1 MLTIRLTFPWG
12 RYYAHPWGQNPA
24 RITEAEWPPS
34 PWRLLRT
41 IAAAWFQANPGCEPS
56 PELIQT
62 LETLGRELPTFVL
75 PKASFA
81 RAIHYQPN
89 FGATAKDDM
98 ALAKYKRVRHEN
110 HFVAVG
116 DDVIVRWRMDGVDG
130 ATQAIIRA
138 AVSDVA
144 GRITYFGRAESVCE
158 VSIEDES
165 PGDLPEVGVTMQQG
179 QPCRQISPDCRDVFC
194 PKPSDFVASDLWKR
208 RDCEVSDDLARKH
221 LVQDLIDTSQPL
233 PDGSAWFSYR
243 MPEGWPQQWVVRH
256 AVKPRRKTKRDRV
269 IAHFLEFSLQC
280 RIPVPG
286 KHTVS
291 IAEMFRESAI
301 RNHRSPSFALSG
313 HDRPDDVDGNH
324 IHAFYLPQP
333 DPAGQH
339 LVKLR
344 VQSIH
349 GFTQREVN
357 AMMSVGALR
366 WAGGRFPARPVL
378 LRVERDIPRI
388 EPATVWQSLTPF
400 VPPRHWYRKKIAEG
414 RVREADSPERQLRV
428 SLHEAGVET
437 SDVMITRVE
446 LEQSVWDVCKVHLP
460 KHVQNAKAEP
470 DRRVGIFL
478 RATFARPVMLPF
490 PAFGHS
496 CHFGLGLFV
505 PFGDPRLGSRFLNAH
520 HSNVHE
526 SMNAKMQG
534 NNE

>member
-1 MLTIRLTFPWG
+1 MLTLRLTFPWG

-34 PWRLLRT
+34 PWRLLRA
-41 IAAAWFQANPGCEPS
+41 IAAAWFQANPGCKPS
-56 PELIQT
+56 ADLILT
-62 LETLGRELPTFVL
+62 LEVLGRELPAFVL
-75 PKASFA
+75 PKVSFS
-81 RAIHYQPN
+81 RSVHYQPY
-89 FGATAKDDM
+89 FKKDKKLTES
-98 ALAKYKRVRHEN
+98 ASYQRARHEN

-116 DDVIVRWRMDGVDG
+116 DDVFVQWNLNNIDEATLATVRSL
-130 ATQAIIRA
+130 
-138 AVSDVA
+138 VSSLA
-144 GRITYFGRAESVCE
+144 SRIAYFGRAESVCE
-158 VSIEDES
+158 LSVEAES
-165 PGDLPEVGVTMQQG
+165 PVDNNEVRVAIQND
-179 QPCRQISPDCRDVFC
+179 QPARRIGLDYRDVFC
-194 PKPSDFVASDLWKR
+194 PNPVDFQATDLWKR
-208 RDCEVSDDLARKH
+208 RESGINDGLARKH
-221 LVQDLIDTSQPL
+221 LVQDLIDTPQPL

-243 MPEGWPQQWVVRH
+243 MPEGWPQRWVIRH
-256 AVKPRRKTKRDRV
+256 AAKTRRKTKRDKV

-280 RIPVPG
+280 RIPVPV

-313 HDRPDDVDGNH
+313 HDRPDDVNGNH

-333 DPAGQH
+333 DPSGQH
-339 LVKLR
+339 LIKLR

-378 LRVERDIPRI
+378 LRVEREIPKI

-400 VPPRHWYRKKIAEG
+400 VPARHWYRKKLTEG

-428 SLHEAGVET
+428 SLQEAGIKT
-437 SDVMITRVE
+437 SDVEINSIKSGKST
-446 LEQSVWDVCKVHLP
+446 WDVCKVHLP
-460 KHVQNAKAEP
+460 KHVQAANAEP

-478 RATFARPVMLPF
+478 KATFARPVMLPF

-496 CHFGLGLFV
+496 CHFGLGQ
-505 PFGDPRLGSRFLNAH
+505 FLP
-520 HSNVHE
+520 E
-526 SMNAKMQG
+526 
-534 NNE
+534 